1 MKNKVQVFLFGFI
14 VGILIA
20 APLGINFGRGAP
32 LLSNPFAE
40 YEVRQQAA
48 ERLKEGAERA
58 AETTKKG
65 AEKAYE
71 EAKEKLHEATKPVE
85 KKMQ

>member
-1 MKNKVQVFLFGFI
+1 MKNKLQAFVLGLIIGI
-14 VGILIA
+14 VIA
-20 APLGINFGRGAP
+20 APLGINFGRGTP
-32 LLSNPFAE
+32 LFSNPFTAP
-40 YEVRQQAA
+40 EVRQQAT

-58 AETTKKG
+58 VETTKKG

>member
-1 MKNKVQVFLFGFI
+1 MKNKFQAFVLGLIIGVI
-14 VGILIA
+14 IA

-32 LLSNPFAE
+32 LISNPFTSS
-40 YEVRQQAA
+40 EVREQAA
-48 ERLKEGAERA
+48 ERLKEGAGRA
-58 AETTKKG
+58 VETTKKG

-85 KKMQ
+85 KKTQ